1 MSINVSERFPTRQVL
16 ESLVHYHRLVD
27 DNDARVHGM
36 KSFAQQKAAE
46 AADLRVTV
54 EQLTKRAKRAE
65 FLLENI
71 YQSWTWRIGRVVL
84 FPASIV
90 RLIRNKR
97 AGL

>member
-1 MSINVSERFPTRQVL
+1 
-16 ESLVHYHRLVD
+16 
-27 DNDARVHGM
+27 M

-54 EQLTKRAKRAE
+54 EQLSKRAKRAE
-65 FLLENI
+65 FLLENV
-71 YQSWTWRIGRVVL
+71 YQSWTWRIGRIVL

-90 RLIRNKR
+90 RFIRNKR

>member
-16 ESLVHYHRLVD
+16 EFLVHYHRLVD
-27 DNDARVHGM
+27 DNDARVYGM

-54 EQLTKRAKRAE
+54 EQLSKRAKRAE
-65 FLLENI
+65 FLLENV
-71 YQSWTWRIGRVVL
+71 YQSWTWRIGRIVL

-90 RLIRNKR
+90 RFIRNKR